1 MLDETKRIKKLS
13 VEIEEM
19 SRMECFSDEWL
30 GKAKNII
37 LELKD
42 IYEKRFV
49 GVSGIFAR
57 IKRYLF
63 GNKRSAYGKFYK
75 NVIMSGKYGIKFEDG
90 ILQNINVS
98 SVTRFFNLLSDT
110 CKNSKSVLYML
121 SQSVKKLVSAMV
133 NNKNEFILKN
143 LYKIGSKAENIF
155 YDFLKNHT
163 ISIKSVSDLME
174 FDYNEISRFA
184 GSFDTSPKIK
194 DLLECSGVIVM
205 ELNNLVI
212 YFQSDNTTL
221 MEESIKLLKEKIS
234 KFGDLMKKE

>member
-1 MLDETKRIKKLS
+1 MLDETKRIKELS
-13 VEIEEM
+13 VEIEKM
-19 SRMECFSDEWL
+19 SHVECFSDEWL

-90 ILQNINVS
+90 ILQNINVFI
-98 SVTRFFNLLSDT
+98 VTRFFNLLSDT

-133 NNKNEFILKN
+133 NNKNEFILQN
-143 LYKIGSKAENIF
+143 LYKIGSKAGNIF

-212 YFQSDNTTL
+212 HFQSDNTTL
-221 MEESIKLLKEKIS
+221 MEESIKLLEEKIS
-234 KFGDLMKKE
+234 KFGDLVKKE